1 MNTMMLIGTAGTVAI
16 IMGALILLMLIIGA
30 WMAIRV
36 IPQASAMVVQRLGK
50 YKRTL
55 ETGFHMIIPILDKTL
70 PMISLKEKVLDF
82 DKVEVI
88 TKDNVKMRVDT
99 IVFAQVVDAKLY
111 TYGVENPMR
120 AIDSLTAT
128 TLRNI
133 IGEIDLD
140 GTLTSRDYVNVKMRD
155 IIDLATDPWGVKV
168 RRVELKSIL
177 PPPTIQESMEREM
190 RAERERREAV
200 LRAEGAKKSAI
211 LVAEGEKESTLLRA
225 EAQKLATIAEAEGQA
240 QAIER
245 ILKAKP
251 DAAYLTLQGFEA
263 VKHMADGQAT
273 KIIVPNDL
281 ANVASMFTMMGEAL
295 GISKEPKTNPDKPKK
310 TTTASG
316 KKK

>member
-1 MNTMMLIGTAGTVAI
+1 MSGPAIAGIVAGSI
-16 IMGALILLMLIIGA
+16 VILALIIGLKLS
-30 WMAIRV
+30 IRIV
-36 IPQASAMVVQRLGK
+36 PQATALVVERLGK
-50 YKRTL
+50 YRRTL
-55 ETGFHMIIPILDKTL
+55 ETGFHMIFPILDRTR
-70 PMISLKEKVLDF
+70 PSISLKEKVLDF

-99 IVFAQVVDAKLY
+99 IVFAQVVEPKLF

-133 IGEIDLD
+133 IGELDLD

-177 PPPTIQESMEREM
+177 PPPSIQESMEREM
-190 RAERERREAV
+190 RAERERRESV
-200 LRAEGAKKSAI
+200 LRAEGTRESAI
-211 LVAEGEKESTLLRA
+211 LVARGEKEAMLLRA
-225 EAQKLATIAEAEGQA
+225 DAQKLATIAEAEGQA
-240 QAIER
+240 KAIEV

-263 VKHMADGQAT
+263 AKALAQGEAT
-273 KIIVPNDL
+273 TIIVPSEL
-281 ANVASMFTMMGEAL
+281 QNVATMFTTMGEL
-295 GISKEPKTNPDKPKK
+295 MGTKK
-310 TTTASG
+310 TAKATASKATA
-316 KKK
+316 KKA

>member
-1 MNTMMLIGTAGTVAI
+1 MNSLLLVGTTATVAI
-16 IMGALILLMLIIGA
+16 IMGAVILGVLVIGL
-30 WMAIRV
+30 WMSIRIV
-36 IPQASAMVVQRLGK
+36 PQASAMVVQRLGK
-50 YKRTL
+50 YRKTL
-55 ETGFHMIIPILDKTL
+55 DTGFHMIVPILDKTL

-99 IVFAQVVDAKLY
+99 IVFAQVVDPKLF

-133 IGEIDLD
+133 IGELDLD

-200 LRAEGAKKSAI
+200 LRAEGARESAI
-211 LVAEGEKESTLLRA
+211 LVAQGEKESTLLRA

-240 QAIER
+240 IAIDK
-245 ILKAKP
+245 IIKASP
-251 DAAYLTLQGFEA
+251 NSAYLTLQSFEA
-263 VKHMADGQAT
+263 IKHVADGQAT
-273 KIIVPNDL
+273 KIIVPSELTNL
-281 ANVASMFTMMGEAL
+281 ASVFTVMSETL
-295 GISKEPKTNPDKPKK
+295 GLSKEP
-310 TTTASG
+310 ARSE
-316 KKK
+316 KKKPATVKASAKKK

>member
-1 MNTMMLIGTAGTVAI
+1 MNAI
-16 IMGALILLMLIIGA
+16 DMLMLTTGETIAVIMVSVIVASAILGL
-30 WMAIRV
+30 WMAIRIV
-36 IPQASAMVVQRLGK
+36 PQATAMVVQRLGK

-70 PMISLKEKVLDF
+70 PAISLKEKVLDF
-82 DKVEVI
+82 DAVEVI
-88 TKDNVKMRVDT
+88 TKDNVKMRIDT
-99 IVFAQVVDAKLY
+99 IVFAQVVDTKLF

-133 IGEIDLD
+133 IGELDLD
-140 GTLTSRDYVNVKMRD
+140 ETLTSRDVVNVKMRD

-168 RRVELKSIL
+168 RRVELKSIQ
-177 PPPTIQESMEREM
+177 PPPSIQESMERQM
-190 RAERERREAV
+190 RAERERREAI
-200 LRAEGAKKSAI
+200 LRAEGEKRSAI

-225 EAQKLATIAEAEGQA
+225 EARKLATVAEAEGQA

-263 VKHMADGQAT
+263 VKAMADGEAT
-273 KIIVPNDL
+273 KIIVPSDL
-281 ANVASMFTMMGEAL
+281 QNVATMFASMSEVL
-295 GISKEPKTNPDKPKK
+295 GIGSATKVKESTKTK
-310 TTTASG
+310 TKAG
-316 KKK
+316 AK